1 MTQQPSPTTE
11 TILTLLGLSSIVAL
25 VTLGVLHGV
34 WISNLHNGLFAL
46 AGGLT
51 GAILLSRRPEQPL
64 ARLFV
69 VWGLISA
76 VIYAGRQVGL
86 GAGSAAN
93 PWLAWFG
100 VWPVALAIGITTW
113 IIIALPEGTF
123 LSSFWRRLAWAS
135 MTMSTA
141 LAAVSA
147 LWPVEYEENAIKTP
161 FPFDL
166 PGFGLAAGIWP
177 AISIP
182 TYIGLQILWLPA
194 LIVRWRKSDP
204 VVRRQLLAVLAVVT
218 VALVALIVG
227 LVAFQTPTP
236 GLLALVPLPPVLG
249 WFIYRHSFAHVVEVE
264 RAGGRLSELSP
275 RENDV
280 LDLMARGL
288 SNTAIADRLHVSIKT
303 VEPAI
308 SSIFRK
314 LGLDEDPDSNRRVM
328 AVAEYWKRQN

>member
-1 MTQQPSPTTE
+1 MAQQPSRTTE
-11 TILTLLGLSSIVAL
+11 TVPTLLGLSSIVAL

-64 ARLFV
+64 ARLLV

-76 VIYAGRQVGL
+76 VIYAGRQVAL
-86 GAGSAAN
+86 DAGSAAN
-93 PWLAWFG
+93 PWWAWFG
-100 VWPVALAIGITTW
+100 VWPVAVAIGITTW

-123 LSSFWRRLAWAS
+123 LSSFWRRLAWAG

-147 LWPVEYEENAIKTP
+147 LWPVEYDENGVKTP
-161 FPFDL
+161 FPFEL
-166 PGFGLAAGIWP
+166 PGSGLAADIWP
-177 AISIP
+177 ALSIP
-182 TYIGLQILWLPA
+182 SYIGLQIMWLPA

-204 VVRRQLLAVLAVVT
+204 VVRHQLLAVLGVVT
-218 VALVALIVG
+218 VALVALVVG
-227 LVAFQTPTP
+227 LAGFQTPTP

-249 WFIYRHSFAHVVEVE
+249 WFIYRHSFAHVIEVE

-288 SNTAIADRLHVSIKT
+288 SNTAIADRLHVSVKT

-328 AVAEYWKRQN
+328 AVAEFWKRQD

>member
-1 MTQQPSPTTE
+1 MTQQPPPTTE
-11 TILTLLGLSSIVAL
+11 TIPTLLGLSCIVAL
-25 VTLGVLHGV
+25 VTLGVLHGI

-86 GAGSAAN
+86 DAGATAN
-93 PWLAWFG
+93 PWWAWFG
-100 VWPVALAIGITTW
+100 VWPVPIAIGTTTW
-113 IIIALPEGTF
+113 IILALPEGTF
-123 LSSFWRRLAWAS
+123 LSSFWRRLAWAG
-135 MTMSTA
+135 MIMSTA
-141 LAAVSA
+141 MAAVSA
-147 LWPVEYEENAIKTP
+147 LWPVEYDENAVTTP
-161 FPFDL
+161 FPFEL
-166 PGFGLAAGIWP
+166 PGFGLAADIWP

-194 LIVRWRKSDP
+194 LIVRWRQSDA
-204 VVRRQLLAVLAVVT
+204 VVRRQLLAVLGVLT
-218 VALVALIVG
+218 VALVALVVG
-227 LVAFQTPTP
+227 LVGFQTATP

-328 AVAEYWKRQN
+328 AVAEFWKRQN